1 MLGMG
6 SSSLNYL
13 IYLINKFNFF
23 YNIAGYNLKK
33 NHKMK
38 NSILFL
44 FLFATSIGTLVAQEI
59 APSKNKFG
67 AILSTNIFGFNDDFN
82 KVDVGGGCYFSRKI
96 ANRLSI
102 YTEMD
107 GSSRNYGDLALMPG
121 LSGEFTTGNLA
132 VYIGPMFDIGKSMNL
147 STGLIQNYL
156 FNPEL
161 KTTTGNKDLSSEVTN
176 FTSMFFDFRHH
187 FGNKFSLG
195 TRYEW
200 GLNSMFKNSDRKVS
214 TISFNMFLPL
224 RGKRNQSKGN

>member
-1 MLGMG
+1 M
-6 SSSLNYL
+6 
-13 IYLINKFNFF
+13 
-23 YNIAGYNLKK
+23 KK
-33 NHKMK
+33 
-38 NSILFL
+38 LFL
-44 FLFATSIGTLVAQEI
+44 TLALLCATITTLVAQEI

-67 AILSTNIFGFNDDFN
+67 ALLSTNIFGFNDDFN
-82 KVDVGGGCYFSRKI
+82 KVDVGGGFYFSRKI
-96 ANRLSI
+96 SNRLSI

-107 GSSRNYGDLALMPG
+107 GLSRNYGDLALMPG

-132 VYIGPMFDIGKSMNL
+132 LYIGPMFDIGKSMNL
-147 STGLIQNYL
+147 STGLVQNYL

-161 KTTTGNKDLSSEVTN
+161 KTTTGNKDVSSEVTN

-214 TISFNMFLPL
+214 TISFNMYLPL
-224 RGKRNQSKGN
+224 GGKRNQNKGN

>member
-1 MLGMG
+1 M
-6 SSSLNYL
+6 
-13 IYLINKFNFF
+13 
-23 YNIAGYNLKK
+23 KK
-33 NHKMK
+33 
-38 NSILFL
+38 LFL
-44 FLFATSIGTLVAQEI
+44 TLALLCATITTLVAQEI

-67 AILSTNIFGFNDDFN
+67 ALLSTNIFGFNDDFN
-82 KVDVGGGCYFSRKI
+82 KVDVGGGFYFSRKI
-96 ANRLSI
+96 SNRLSI

-132 VYIGPMFDIGKSMNL
+132 LYIGPMFDIGKSMNL
-147 STGLIQNYL
+147 STGLVQNYL

-161 KTTTGNKDLSSEVTN
+161 KTTTGNKDVSSEVTN

-200 GLNSMFKNSDRKVS
+200 GLNSMFNNSDRKVS
-214 TISFNMFLPL
+214 TISFSMFLPL
-224 RGKRNQSKGN
+224 GGKRNQNKGN